1 MKISKTFGKTFAL
14 AALLSATAFAG
25 AEAHVTFL
33 NKEATQDSTIL
44 ATLQLPHGCDGKATT
59 EVRVKLPEG
68 FVFAKPQPKAGWELE
83 VSKGDYQKSYDN
95 HGDKVKSGAVEIRW
109 KNGNLSDDFY
119 DTFVIQGKVS
129 GVEAGTSLAFPVT
142 QMCGD
147 TVEAWDQV
155 AKEGGDAHGMKSPAP
170 LLKVVAGED
179 QGHDHDDMAGMDMTS
194 KTGMD
199 MTGKAGMDMTGKTG
213 MDTSGMGA
221 AAPAGETVKA
231 GDLEVSGG
239 FAKAMLPGQPVGG
252 GFFTVKNNGQTDDRL
267 LSVTSPAAGEVQLH
281 EMVTKDNV
289 MRMRQLK
296 DGIAIAAGQTL
307 KLEPG
312 NLHLMF
318 QKVKTPFKQG
328 DTVPVTLTFEK
339 AGKVELVLQVLSA
352 QGK

>member
-1 MKISKTFGKTFAL
+1 MKTMQTFAL
-14 AALLSATAFAG
+14 AALFSATAIGG

-33 NKEATQDSTIL
+33 DKEATQESTIL

-83 VSKGDYQKSYDN
+83 VVKGDYQKTYDN
-95 HGDKVKSGAVEIRW
+95 HGDKVKAGAVEIRW

-129 GVEAGTSLAFPVT
+129 GIEAGTSLAFPVT

-147 TVEAWDQV
+147 TVQAWDQV

-170 LLKVVAGED
+170 LLKVVAGES
-179 QGHDHDDMAGMDMTS
+179 HDHEHGDM
-194 KTGMD
+194 
-199 MTGKAGMDMTGKTG
+199 AGMDMTGKTG
-213 MDTSGMGA
+213 MDMTGKTGMDMSGMAA

-252 GFFTVKNNGQTDDRL
+252 GFFTVKNNGKTDDRL
-267 LSVTSPAAGEVQLH
+267 LSVTSPVAGEVQLH

-296 DGIAIAAGQTL
+296 DGITVAAGQTV

-339 AGKVELVLQVLSA
+339 AGKVDLVLQVLSA

>member
-1 MKISKTFGKTFAL
+1 MKTIKTLGETFGL
-14 AALLSATAFAG
+14 AALLSVTAFAS

-33 NKEATQDSTIL
+33 DREAKQESTIL
-44 ATLQLPHGCDGKATT
+44 ATLQVPHGCDSKATT

-83 VSKGDYQKSYDN
+83 VIKGDYQKTYDN
-95 HGDKVKSGAVEIRW
+95 HGDKVKTGAIEVRW

-129 GVEAGTSLAFPVT
+129 GVEAGFSLAFPVT

-147 TVEAWDQV
+147 MVEAWDQV

-170 LLKVVAGED
+170 LLKVIAGED
-179 QGHDHDDMAGMDMTS
+179 HGHDHDDMAGMDMP
-194 KTGMD
+194 GM
-199 MTGKAGMDMTGKTG
+199 AGA
-213 MDTSGMGA
+213 GA
-221 AAPAGETVKA
+221 AAPAGETVKV
-231 GDLEVSGG
+231 GDLDVSGG

-252 GFFTVKNNGQTDDRL
+252 GFFTVKNNGQADDRL
-267 LSVTSPAAGEVQLH
+267 VSVSSPAAGEVQIH

-296 DGIAIAAGQTL
+296 DGIAIAAGETV

-318 QKVKTPFKQG
+318 QKVKSPFKQG
-328 DTVPVTLTFEK
+328 DAVPVTLTFEK
-339 AGKVELVLQVLSA
+339 AGKVDLVLQVLSA

>member
-1 MKISKTFGKTFAL
+1 MKTIKTFGKTFGL
-14 AALLSATAFAG
+14 AVVISATAFAS

-33 NKEATQDSTIL
+33 DREAKQDSTIL
-44 ATLQLPHGCDGKATT
+44 ATLQVPHGCDGKATT

-83 VSKGDYQKSYDN
+83 VIKGDYQKTYDN
-95 HGDKVKSGAVEIRW
+95 HGDKVKTGAIEVRW
-109 KNGNLSDDFY
+109 RNGNLSDDFY

-129 GVEAGTSLAFPVT
+129 GVEAGSSLVFPVT
-142 QMCGD
+142 QMCGE
-147 TVEAWDQV
+147 TVTAWDQV
-155 AKEGGDAHGMKSPAP
+155 AAEGGDAHGLKSPAP
-170 LLKVVAGED
+170 LLKVVAGE
-179 QGHDHDDMAGMDMTS
+179 GDHDDMAGMDMS
-194 KTGMD
+194 GMN
-199 MTGKAGMDMTGKTG
+199 MSGTA
-213 MDTSGMGA
+213 GMGA

-252 GFFTVKNNGQTDDRL
+252 GFFTMKNNGQTDDRL
-267 LSVTSPAAGEVQLH
+267 VSVSSPAAGEVQIH

-296 DGIAIAAGQTL
+296 DGIAIGAGETV

-318 QKVKTPFKQG
+318 QKVKMPFKQG

-339 AGKVELVLQVLSA
+339 AGKVDLALQVLSA

>member
-1 MKISKTFGKTFAL
+1 MKTIKTFGKTFGL
-14 AALLSATAFAG
+14 AVLLSATAFAS

-33 NKEATQDSTIL
+33 DREAKQESTIL
-44 ATLQLPHGCDGKATT
+44 ATLQVPHGCDGKATT

-83 VSKGDYQKSYDN
+83 VIKGDYQKTYDN
-95 HGDKVKSGAVEIRW
+95 HGDKVKTGAIEVRW

-179 QGHDHDDMAGMDMTS
+179 HGHDHADMAGMDMS
-194 KTGMD
+194 AM
-199 MTGKAGMDMTGKTG
+199 A
-213 MDTSGMGA
+213 GA
-221 AAPAGETVKA
+221 AAPAGDTVKA
-231 GDLEVSGG
+231 GDLEISGG

-267 LSVTSPAAGEVQLH
+267 VSVSSPAAGEVQIH

-296 DGIAIAAGQTL
+296 DGIAIGAGETV
-307 KLEPG
+307 KLQPG

-318 QKVKTPFKQG
+318 QKVKTLFKQG

-339 AGKVELVLQVLSA
+339 AGKVDLVLRVLSA

>member
-1 MKISKTFGKTFAL
+1 MKTIKTLGETFGL
-14 AALLSATAFAG
+14 AALLSVTAFAS

-33 NKEATQDSTIL
+33 DREAKQESTIL
-44 ATLQLPHGCDGKATT
+44 ATLQVPHGCDGKATT

-83 VSKGDYQKSYDN
+83 VIKGDYQKTYDN
-95 HGDKVKSGAVEIRW
+95 HGDKVKTGAIEVRW

-129 GVEAGTSLAFPVT
+129 GIEAGTSLAFPVT

-147 TVEAWDQV
+147 AVEVWDQV

-179 QGHDHDDMAGMDMTS
+179 HGHDHADMPGMDMS
-194 KTGMD
+194 GM
-199 MTGKAGMDMTGKTG
+199 A
-213 MDTSGMGA
+213 GMGA
-221 AAPAGETVKA
+221 AAPADDSVKA
-231 GDLEVSGG
+231 GDLEISGG

-252 GFFTVKNNGQTDDRL
+252 GSFTVKNNSHVDDRL
-267 LSVTSPAAGEVQLH
+267 VSVSSPAAGEVQIH

-296 DGIAIAAGQTL
+296 DGIAIAAGETV

-318 QKVKTPFKQG
+318 QKVKSPFKQG
-328 DTVPVTLTFEK
+328 DAVPVTLTFEK
-339 AGKVELVLQVLSA
+339 AGKVDLVLQVLSA

>member
-1 MKISKTFGKTFAL
+1 MKTIKTFGKTFGL
-14 AALLSATAFAG
+14 AAVISATAFAG

-33 NKEATQDSTIL
+33 DREAKQDSTIL
-44 ATLQLPHGCDGKATT
+44 ATLQVPHGCDGKATT

-83 VSKGDYQKSYDN
+83 VIKGDYQKTYDN
-95 HGDKVKSGAVEIRW
+95 HGDKVKTGAIEVRW
-109 KNGNLSDDFY
+109 RNGNLSDDFY

-129 GVEAGTSLAFPVT
+129 GVEAGSSLVFPVT
-142 QMCGD
+142 QMCGE
-147 TVEAWDQV
+147 TVTAWDQV
-155 AKEGGDAHGMKSPAP
+155 AAEGGDAHGLKSPAP
-170 LLKVVAGED
+170 LLKVVAGEGD
-179 QGHDHDDMAGMDMTS
+179 HDHDDMAGMDMS
-194 KTGMD
+194 GMN
-199 MTGKAGMDMTGKTG
+199 MSGTA
-213 MDTSGMGA
+213 GMGA

-267 LSVTSPAAGEVQLH
+267 VSVSSPAAGEVQIH

-296 DGIAIAAGQTL
+296 DGIAIAAGETVKL
-307 KLEPG
+307 KPG

-328 DTVPVTLTFEK
+328 DTVPVTLIFEK
-339 AGKVELVLQVLSA
+339 AGKVDLVLQVLSA

>member
-1 MKISKTFGKTFAL
+1 MKAIKKFGKTFGKSFGL
-14 AALLSATAFAG
+14 AALLSVTALAS

-33 NKEATQDSTIL
+33 DREAKQESTIL
-44 ATLQLPHGCDGKATT
+44 AALQVPHGCDGKATT

-83 VSKGDYQKSYDN
+83 VIKGDYQKTYDN
-95 HGDKVKSGAVEIRW
+95 HGDKVKTGAIEVRW

-147 TVEAWDQV
+147 TVAAWDQV

-179 QGHDHDDMAGMDMTS
+179 HGHDHDDMAGMDM
-194 KTGMD
+194 
-199 MTGKAGMDMTGKTG
+199 
-213 MDTSGMGA
+213 SGMGG

-231 GDLEVSGG
+231 GDLEISGG

-267 LSVTSPAAGEVQLH
+267 LSVSSPAAGEVQIH

-296 DGIAIAAGQTL
+296 DGIAIGAGEMV

-339 AGKVELVLQVLSA
+339 AGKVDLVLQILSA

>member
-1 MKISKTFGKTFAL
+1 MKTIKKLGKSFGL
-14 AALLSATAFAG
+14 AAILSMTAFAS

-33 NKEATQDSTIL
+33 DREAKQDSTIL
-44 ATLQLPHGCDGKATT
+44 ATLQVPHGCDGKATT

-83 VSKGDYQKSYDN
+83 VIKGDYQKTYDN
-95 HGDKVKSGAVEIRW
+95 HGDKVKTGAIEVRW

-147 TVEAWDQV
+147 TVAAWDQV

-179 QGHDHDDMAGMDMTS
+179 HGHDHDDMAGMDM
-194 KTGMD
+194 
-199 MTGKAGMDMTGKTG
+199 
-213 MDTSGMGA
+213 SGMGG

-252 GFFTVKNNGQTDDRL
+252 GFFTVKNNGQADDRL
-267 LSVTSPAAGEVQLH
+267 VSVSSPAAGEVQIH

-296 DGIAIAAGQTL
+296 DGIAIGAGETV

-339 AGKVELVLQVLSA
+339 AGKVDLVLQILSA

>member
-14 AALLSATAFAG
+14 GALFSATAFAG

-83 VSKGDYQKSYDN
+83 VIKGDYQKSYDN

-179 QGHDHDDMAGMDMTS
+179 QGHDHDDMAGMDM
-194 KTGMD
+194 
-199 MTGKAGMDMTGKTG
+199 
-213 MDTSGMGA
+213 SGMGA

-252 GFFTVKNNGQTDDRL
+252 GFFTVKNNGETDDRL

-296 DGIAIAAGQTL
+296 DGIPIAAGQTV

>member
-1 MKISKTFGKTFAL
+1 MKTIEKFGKTFAF
-14 AALLSATAFAG
+14 AAVLSATAFAG

-33 NKEATQDSTIL
+33 DKQAKQDSTIL

-83 VSKGDYQKSYDN
+83 VIKGDYQKTYDN
-95 HGDKVKSGAVEIRW
+95 HGDKVKSGAIEIRW

-155 AKEGGDAHGMKSPAP
+155 AKEGDDAHGLKSPAP
-170 LLKVVAGED
+170 LLKVVAGEGH
-179 QGHDHDDMAGMDMTS
+179 GHDHDDMAGMDMT
-194 KTGMD
+194 
-199 MTGKAGMDMTGKTG
+199 
-213 MDTSGMGA
+213 GMGA
-221 AAPAGETVKA
+221 AALAGETVKA
-231 GDLEVSGG
+231 GDLEISGG

-267 LSVTSPAAGEVQLH
+267 VSVSSPASGEVQIH
-281 EMVTKDNV
+281 EMETKDNV

-296 DGIAIAAGQTL
+296 DGIAIAAGETV

-339 AGKVELVLQVLSA
+339 AGKVDLVLQVLSA

>member
-14 AALLSATAFAG
+14 GALLSATAFAS

-83 VSKGDYQKSYDN
+83 VIKGDYQKSYDN

-179 QGHDHDDMAGMDMTS
+179 QGHDHDDMAGMDM
-194 KTGMD
+194 
-199 MTGKAGMDMTGKTG
+199 
-213 MDTSGMGA
+213 SGMGA

-252 GFFTVKNNGQTDDRL
+252 GFFTVKNNGETDDRL

-296 DGIAIAAGQTL
+296 DGIPIAAGQTV

>member
-1 MKISKTFGKTFAL
+1 MKTIKTFGKTFGL
-14 AALLSATAFAG
+14 AAVLSATAFAS

-33 NKEATQDSTIL
+33 DREATQDGTIL
-44 ATLQLPHGCDGKATT
+44 ATLQVPHGCDGKATT

-83 VSKGDYQKSYDN
+83 VIKGDYQKTYDN
-95 HGDKVKSGAVEIRW
+95 HGDKVKTGAIEVRW
-109 KNGNLSDDFY
+109 RNGNLSDDFY

-129 GVEAGTSLAFPVT
+129 GVEAGSSLVFPVT
-142 QMCGD
+142 QMCGE
-147 TVEAWDQV
+147 TVTAWDQV
-155 AKEGGDAHGMKSPAP
+155 AAEGGDAHGLKSPAP
-170 LLKVVAGED
+170 LLKVVAGEG
-179 QGHDHDDMAGMDMTS
+179 GHDHDDMAGMDMS
-194 KTGMD
+194 GMN
-199 MTGKAGMDMTGKTG
+199 MSGTA
-213 MDTSGMGA
+213 GMGA

-267 LSVTSPAAGEVQLH
+267 VSVSSPAAGEVQIH

-296 DGIAIAAGQTL
+296 DGIAIAAGETVKL
-307 KLEPG
+307 KPG

-328 DTVPVTLTFEK
+328 DTVPVTLIFEK
-339 AGKVELVLQVLSA
+339 AGKVDLVLQVLSA

>member
-1 MKISKTFGKTFAL
+1 MKTIDTQTIKTLGL
-14 AALLSATAFAG
+14 AALLSACVAAG
-25 AEAHVTFL
+25 AEAHVSFL
-33 NKEATQDSTIL
+33 DKEATQESTIL
-44 ATLQLPHGCDGKATT
+44 ATLQVPHGCDGKATT

-83 VSKGDYQKSYDN
+83 VIKGDYQKTYDN
-95 HGDKVKSGAVEIRW
+95 HGDKVKTGTVEVRW
-109 KNGNLSDDFY
+109 KNGSLSDDFY

-129 GVEAGTSLAFPVT
+129 GVEAGTALAFPVT
-142 QMCGD
+142 QMCGKA
-147 TVEAWDQV
+147 VEAWDQV
-155 AKEGGDAHGMKSPAP
+155 TKDGGDPHGLKSPAP
-170 LLKVVAGED
+170 ILKVVAGED
-179 QGHDHDDMAGMDMTS
+179 HGHDHDDMAGMDMT
-194 KTGMD
+194 GM
-199 MTGKAGMDMTGKTG
+199 
-213 MDTSGMGA
+213 SA
-221 AAPAGETVKA
+221 AAPAGEAVKA
-231 GDLEVSGG
+231 GDLEISGA

-252 GFFTVKNNGQTDDRL
+252 GFFTVKNDGKADDRL
-267 LSVTSPAAGEVQLH
+267 LSVSSPVAGEVQIH

-296 DGIAIAAGQTL
+296 DGIAIAAGETV

-339 AGKVELVLQVLSA
+339 AGKIDLVLQVLSA

>member
-1 MKISKTFGKTFAL
+1 MKTIKTFAL
-14 AALLSATAFAG
+14 AALLSATAFA
-25 AEAHVTFL
+25 AEAHMTFL
-33 NKEATQDSTIL
+33 NKEATQETTIL

-83 VSKGDYQKSYDN
+83 VIKGDYQKTYDN
-95 HGDKVKSGAVEIRW
+95 HGDKVKTGAVEIRW

-129 GVEAGTSLAFPVT
+129 GIAAGTSLAFPVI

-147 TVEAWDQV
+147 AVAAWDQV
-155 AKEGGDAHGMKSPAP
+155 AKDGSDPHGMKNPAP
-170 LLKVVAGED
+170 LLKIVAGD
-179 QGHDHDDMAGMDMTS
+179 SHGHDHDMAGMDMG

-199 MTGKAGMDMTGKTG
+199 M
-213 MDTSGMGA
+213 SGMGA
-221 AAPAGETVKA
+221 AVPAGETVKA
-231 GDLEVSGG
+231 GDLEISGG

-252 GFFTVKNNGQTDDRL
+252 GFFTVRNSGQADDRL
-267 LSVTSPAAGEVQLH
+267 VSVSSPAAGEVQIH
-281 EMVTKDNV
+281 AMETKDNV

-296 DGIAIAAGQTL
+296 DGIAIAAGETVKL
-307 KLEPG
+307 KPG

-339 AGKVELVLQVLSA
+339 AGKVDLVLQVLSA

>member
-1 MKISKTFGKTFAL
+1 MKAIKKFGKTFGKSFGL
-14 AALLSATAFAG
+14 AALLSVTALAS

-33 NKEATQDSTIL
+33 DREAKQESTIL
-44 ATLQLPHGCDGKATT
+44 AALQVPHGCDGKATT

-83 VSKGDYQKSYDN
+83 VIKGDYQKTYDN
-95 HGDKVKSGAVEIRW
+95 HGDKVKTGAIEVRW

-147 TVEAWDQV
+147 TVAAWDQV

-179 QGHDHDDMAGMDMTS
+179 HGHDHDDMAGMDM
-194 KTGMD
+194 
-199 MTGKAGMDMTGKTG
+199 
-213 MDTSGMGA
+213 SGMGG

-252 GFFTVKNNGQTDDRL
+252 GFFTVKNNGQADDRL
-267 LSVTSPAAGEVQLH
+267 VSVSSPAAGEVQIH

-296 DGIAIAAGQTL
+296 DGIAIGAGEMV

-339 AGKVELVLQVLSA
+339 AGKVDLVLQILSA

>member
-1 MKISKTFGKTFAL
+1 MKAIKKFGKTFGKSFGL
-14 AALLSATAFAG
+14 AALLSVTAFAS

-33 NKEATQDSTIL
+33 DREAKQESTIL
-44 ATLQLPHGCDGKATT
+44 ATLQVPHGCDGKATT

-83 VSKGDYQKSYDN
+83 VIKGDYQKTYDN
-95 HGDKVKSGAVEIRW
+95 HGDKVKTGAIEVRW

-129 GVEAGTSLAFPVT
+129 GIEAGTSLAFPVT

-147 TVEAWDQV
+147 AVEVWDQV

-179 QGHDHDDMAGMDMTS
+179 HGHDHADMPGMDMS
-194 KTGMD
+194 GM
-199 MTGKAGMDMTGKTG
+199 A
-213 MDTSGMGA
+213 GMGA
-221 AAPAGETVKA
+221 AAPADDSVKA
-231 GDLEVSGG
+231 GDLEISGG

-252 GFFTVKNNGQTDDRL
+252 GFFTVKNNSQADDRL
-267 LSVTSPAAGEVQLH
+267 VSVSSPAAGEVQIH

-296 DGIAIAAGQTL
+296 DGIAIAAGETV

-318 QKVKTPFKQG
+318 QKVKSPFKQG
-328 DTVPVTLTFEK
+328 DAVPVTLTFEK
-339 AGKVELVLQVLSA
+339 AGKVDLVLQVLSA

>member
-1 MKISKTFGKTFAL
+1 MKAIKKFGKTFGKSFGL
-14 AALLSATAFAG
+14 AALLSVTALAS

-33 NKEATQDSTIL
+33 DREAKQESTVL
-44 ATLQLPHGCDGKATT
+44 AALQVPHGCDGKATT

-83 VSKGDYQKSYDN
+83 VIKGDYQKTYDN
-95 HGDKVKSGAVEIRW
+95 HGDKVKTGAIEVRW

-147 TVEAWDQV
+147 TVAAWDQV

-179 QGHDHDDMAGMDMTS
+179 HGHDHDDMAGMDM
-194 KTGMD
+194 
-199 MTGKAGMDMTGKTG
+199 
-213 MDTSGMGA
+213 SGMGG

-252 GFFTVKNNGQTDDRL
+252 GFFTVKNNGQADDRL
-267 LSVTSPAAGEVQLH
+267 VSVSSPAAGEVQIH

-296 DGIAIAAGQTL
+296 DGIAIGAGEMV

-339 AGKVELVLQVLSA
+339 AGKVDLVLQILSA

>member
-14 AALLSATAFAG
+14 AALLSATAIAG

-33 NKEATQDSTIL
+33 DREATEETTIL

-83 VSKGDYQKSYDN
+83 VIKGDYQKIYDN
-95 HGDKVKSGAVEIRW
+95 HGDKVKTGAVEIRW

-129 GVEAGTSLAFPVT
+129 GVDAGTSLAFPVT

-155 AKEGGDAHGMKSPAP
+155 AKDGGDAHGMKSPAP

-179 QGHDHDDMAGMDMTS
+179 HGHDHDDMAGMDMS
-194 KTGMD
+194 GM
-199 MTGKAGMDMTGKTG
+199 T
-213 MDTSGMGA
+213 GMGA

-267 LSVTSPAAGEVQLH
+267 LSVTSPAAGEVQIH

-296 DGIAIAAGQTL
+296 DGIAIAAGQTV

-328 DTVPVTLTFEK
+328 DSVPVTLTFEK
-339 AGKVELVLQVLSA
+339 AGKIDLVLQVLSV

>member
-1 MKISKTFGKTFAL
+1 MKTIKTFGKTFGL

-25 AEAHVTFL
+25 AEAHVSFL
-33 NKEATQDSTIL
+33 DKQATQDSTIL
-44 ATLQLPHGCDGKATT
+44 ATLQVPHGCDGKSTT

-68 FVFAKPQPKAGWELE
+68 FVFAKPQPKPGWELE
-83 VSKGDYQKSYDN
+83 VIRGDYQKSYDN
-95 HGDKVKSGAVEIRW
+95 HGDKVKTGAVEIRW

-147 TVEAWDQV
+147 AVEAWDQV
-155 AKEGGDAHGMKSPAP
+155 AKDGGDPHGLKSPAP
-170 LLKVVAGED
+170 LLKIVAGEGH
-179 QGHDHDDMAGMDMTS
+179 GHDHDDMAGMDMTD

-199 MTGKAGMDMTGKTG
+199 MAGMT
-213 MDTSGMGA
+213 A
-221 AAPAGETVKA
+221 AASAGETINT
-231 GDLEVSGG
+231 GDLEISGG
-239 FAKAMLPGQPVGG
+239 FAKVMLPGQPVGG
-252 GFFTVKNNGQTDDRL
+252 GFFTVKNNGKTDDRL
-267 LSVTSPAAGEVQLH
+267 VSVSSPASGEVQIH

-296 DGIAIAAGQTL
+296 EGLAIAAGQTV

-339 AGKVELVLQVLSA
+339 AGKVDLVLQVLSA

>member
-1 MKISKTFGKTFAL
+1 MKTIKTLGKTFGL
-14 AALLSATAFAG
+14 AAVLSVTAFAS

-33 NKEATQDSTIL
+33 DREATQDSTIL
-44 ATLQLPHGCDGKATT
+44 ATLQVPHGCDGKATT

-83 VSKGDYQKSYDN
+83 VIKGDYQKTYDN
-95 HGDKVKSGAVEIRW
+95 HGDKVKTGAIEVRW

-129 GVEAGTSLAFPVT
+129 GVEAGSSLAFPVT

-147 TVEAWDQV
+147 TVAAWDQV
-155 AKEGGDAHGMKSPAP
+155 AKEGSDAHGMKSPAP

-179 QGHDHDDMAGMDMTS
+179 HGHDHDDMAD
-194 KTGMD
+194 
-199 MTGKAGMDMTGKTG
+199 
-213 MDTSGMGA
+213 MDTSGMAGMDMSGKG

-231 GDLEVSGG
+231 GDLEISGG

-252 GFFTVKNNGQTDDRL
+252 GFFTVKNNGQVDDRL
-267 LSVTSPAAGEVQLH
+267 VSVSSPAAGEVQIH

-296 DGIAIAAGQTL
+296 DGIAIAAGETV

-339 AGKVELVLQVLSA
+339 AGKVDLVLQVLSA

>member
-1 MKISKTFGKTFAL
+1 MKTIETQTIKTLGL
-14 AALLSATAFAG
+14 AALISATAAAG
-25 AEAHVTFL
+25 AEAHVSFL
-33 NKEATQDSTIL
+33 DKEATQESTIL
-44 ATLQLPHGCDGKATT
+44 ATLQVPHGCDGKATT

-83 VSKGDYQKSYDN
+83 VIKGDYQKTYDN
-95 HGDKVKSGAVEIRW
+95 HGDKVKTGAVEVRW

-129 GVEAGTSLAFPVT
+129 GVEPGTALAFPVT
-142 QMCGD
+142 QMCGEA
-147 TVEAWDQV
+147 VETWDQV
-155 AKEGGDAHGMKSPAP
+155 AKDGGDPHGLKSPAP
-170 LLKVVAGED
+170 ILKVVASED
-179 QGHDHDDMAGMDMTS
+179 HGHDHGDMV
-194 KTGMD
+194 
-199 MTGKAGMDMTGKTG
+199 GMDMTGKTG
-213 MDTSGMGA
+213 MDMSGTA
-221 AAPAGETVKA
+221 AAAGEAVKA
-231 GDLEVSGG
+231 GDLEISGA

-252 GFFTVKNNGQTDDRL
+252 GFFTVKNDGKTDDRL
-267 LSVTSPAAGEVQLH
+267 LSISSPVAGEVQIH

-296 DGIAIAAGQTL
+296 DGIAIAAGETV

-339 AGKVELVLQVLSA
+339 AGKIDLVLQVLSA

>member
-14 AALLSATAFAG
+14 AALLSATAIAG

-33 NKEATQDSTIL
+33 DREATQETTIL
-44 ATLQLPHGCDGKATT
+44 ATLQVPHGCDGKATT

-83 VSKGDYQKSYDN
+83 VIKGDYQKTYDN
-95 HGDKVKSGAVEIRW
+95 HGDKVKTGAVEIRW

-155 AKEGGDAHGMKSPAP
+155 AKDGGDAHGMKTPAP

-179 QGHDHDDMAGMDMTS
+179 HGHDHDDMAGMNMS
-194 KTGMD
+194 GMP
-199 MTGKAGMDMTGKTG
+199 
-213 MDTSGMGA
+213 GMGA
-221 AAPAGETVKA
+221 AAPTDETVKA

-267 LSVTSPAAGEVQLH
+267 LSVTSPAAGEVQIH

-296 DGIAIAAGQTL
+296 DGIAIAAGQTV

-328 DTVPVTLTFEK
+328 DSVPVTLTFEK
-339 AGKVELVLQVLSA
+339 AGKVDLVLQVLSA

>member
-1 MKISKTFGKTFAL
+1 MNAIKKFGKTFGKSFGL
-14 AALLSATAFAG
+14 AALLSVTALAS

-33 NKEATQDSTIL
+33 DREAKQESTIL
-44 ATLQLPHGCDGKATT
+44 AALQVPHGCDGKATT

-83 VSKGDYQKSYDN
+83 VIKGDYQKTYDN
-95 HGDKVKSGAVEIRW
+95 HGDKVKTGAIEVRW

-147 TVEAWDQV
+147 TVAAWDQV

-179 QGHDHDDMAGMDMTS
+179 HGHDHDDMAGMDM
-194 KTGMD
+194 
-199 MTGKAGMDMTGKTG
+199 
-213 MDTSGMGA
+213 SGMGG
-221 AAPAGETVKA
+221 AAPAGEMVKA

-252 GFFTVKNNGQTDDRL
+252 GFFTVKNNGQADDRL
-267 LSVTSPAAGEVQLH
+267 VSVSSPAAGEVQIH

-296 DGIAIAAGQTL
+296 DGIAIGAGETV

-328 DTVPVTLTFEK
+328 DTVLVTLTFEK
-339 AGKVELVLQVLSA
+339 AGKVDLVLQILSA

>member
-1 MKISKTFGKTFAL
+1 MKTIKTQAIKTLGL
-14 AALLSATAFAG
+14 AALLSATAIAG

-33 NKEATQDSTIL
+33 DKQATQESTIL

-83 VSKGDYQKSYDN
+83 VIKGDYQKTYDN
-95 HGDKVKSGAVEIRW
+95 HGDKVNKGAIEIRW

-147 TVEAWDQV
+147 TVTAWDQV
-155 AKEGGDAHGMKSPAP
+155 ATAGGDAHSLKSPAP

-179 QGHDHDDMAGMDMTS
+179 HGHDHDDMAGMDMS
-194 KTGMD
+194 GKTGMD
-199 MTGKAGMDMTGKTG
+199 MTGKAGMDMTG
-213 MDTSGMGA
+213 MPDMAA
-221 AAPAGETVKA
+221 AAPGGETVKA
-231 GDLEVSGG
+231 GDLEISGG

-252 GFFTVKNNGQTDDRL
+252 GFFTVKNNGKADDRL
-267 LSVTSPAAGEVQLH
+267 ISVTSPAAGEVQIH
-281 EMVTKDNV
+281 QMVTKDNV

-296 DGIAIAAGQTL
+296 DGIAIAAGETI

-318 QKVKTPFKQG
+318 QKVTTPFKQG

-339 AGKVELVLQVLSA
+339 AGKVDLMLQVLSA

>member
-1 MKISKTFGKTFAL
+1 MKAIKKFGKTFGKTFGL
-14 AALLSATAFAG
+14 AAVLSVTAFAS

-33 NKEATQDSTIL
+33 DREATQDSTIL
-44 ATLQLPHGCDGKATT
+44 ATLQVPHGCDGKATT

-83 VSKGDYQKSYDN
+83 VIKGDYQKTYDN
-95 HGDKVKSGAVEIRW
+95 HGDKVKTGAIEVRW

-119 DTFVIQGKVS
+119 DTFAIQGKVS

-147 TVEAWDQV
+147 MVTAWDQV
-155 AKEGGDAHGMKSPAP
+155 AKEGGDAHGLKSPAP
-170 LLKVVAGED
+170 LLEVVAGED
-179 QGHDHDDMAGMDMTS
+179 HGHDHDDMAGMDM
-194 KTGMD
+194 
-199 MTGKAGMDMTGKTG
+199 
-213 MDTSGMGA
+213 SGMGG

-252 GFFTVKNNGQTDDRL
+252 GFFTVKNNGQADDRL
-267 LSVTSPAAGEVQLH
+267 VSVNSPAAGEVQIH

-296 DGIAIAAGQTL
+296 DGIAIAAGETI

-339 AGKVELVLQVLSA
+339 AGKVDLVLQVLSA

>member
-1 MKISKTFGKTFAL
+1 MKAIKKFGKTFGKSFGL
-14 AALLSATAFAG
+14 AALLSVTAYAS

-33 NKEATQDSTIL
+33 DREAKQESTIL
-44 ATLQLPHGCDGKATT
+44 ATLQVPHGCDGKATT

-83 VSKGDYQKSYDN
+83 VIKGDYQKTYDN
-95 HGDKVKSGAVEIRW
+95 HGDKVKTGAIEVRW

-129 GVEAGTSLAFPVT
+129 GVDAGTSLAFPVT

-147 TVEAWDQV
+147 TVQTWDQV
-155 AKEGGDAHGMKSPAP
+155 VKEGGAAHGMKSPAP

-179 QGHDHDDMAGMDMTS
+179 HGHDHDDMAGMDMTAMS
-194 KTGMD
+194 
-199 MTGKAGMDMTGKTG
+199 
-213 MDTSGMGA
+213 GA
-221 AAPAGETVKA
+221 AAPAGDTVKA
-231 GDLEVSGG
+231 GDLDISGG

-252 GFFTVKNNGQTDDRL
+252 GFFTVKNNGQADDRL
-267 LSVTSPAAGEVQLH
+267 VSVSSPAAGEVQIH

-296 DGIAIAAGQTL
+296 DGIAIAAGETI

-318 QKVKTPFKQG
+318 QKVKSPFKQG
-328 DTVPVTLTFEK
+328 DEVPVTLTFEK
-339 AGKVELVLQVLSA
+339 AGKVDLVLRVLSA